1 MRENAPLES
10 PRRTACDFAPMAGLV
25 VSILVY
31 PFAVWWLRR
40 FFSERLGIE
49 QNVGVLV
56 FLLASIVSWAA
67 AEVVGRL

>member
-1 MRENAPLES
+1 
-10 PRRTACDFAPMAGLV
+10 MAGLV

-56 FLLASIVSWAA
+56 FLLASVVSWAA

>member
-1 MRENAPLES
+1 M
-10 PRRTACDFAPMAGLV
+10 FAAQFV
-25 VSILVY
+25 ISVLVY

-56 FLLASIVSWAA
+56 FLVASVVSWVA
-67 AEVVGRL
+67 AEAVGRL